1 MAVSQP
7 ISHSTTSANTP
18 VAPEAPSGKVAA
30 DENFPVGSWLLP
42 ARLRPCIAAFYAF
55 ARAADDIADSPALRP
70 DEKLARLNA
79 FGEALQ
85 GAPGYGEGYAKAHA
99 LREALAAAG
108 QPPKHALDLLAAF
121 SQDATKSRYESWVEL
136 MAYCALSANPVG
148 RFLLDLHGE
157 DPTGYAQSDALCSAL
172 QILNHLQDCAEDH
185 GDLDRVYIPT
195 DLLTGAGI
203 SVDALCE
210 ANLRTELRSVID
222 VMLDGVDKL
231 MMEAHTLP
239 RHLKS
244 RRLAMESSIIIHLAN
259 RLSARL
265 RRGDPLAARV
275 ALSKW
280 DFVAAG
286 LLGALKGAL
295 SSGRGVS

>member
-7 ISHSTTSANTP
+7 ISRSTATENTP
-18 VAPEAPSGKVAA
+18 VSPEAPSGKMAS

-55 ARAADDIADSPALRP
+55 ARAADDIADSPALQR
-70 DEKLARLNA
+70 DEKLARLDA

-85 GAPGYGEGYAKAHA
+85 GAPGYGEGYAKAHV
-99 LREALAAAG
+99 LREALGSAN
-108 QPPKHALDLLAAF
+108 QSPKHALDLLAAF
-121 SQDATKSRYESWVEL
+121 SQDATKSRYESWAEL
-136 MAYCALSANPVG
+136 MGYCALSANPVG

-157 DPTGYAQSDALCSAL
+157 NPAAYAQSDSLCSAL
-172 QILNHLQDCAEDH
+172 QILNHLQDCAEDLAE
-185 GDLDRVYIPT
+185 LDRVYIPA

-203 SVDALCE
+203 SVEALRE
-210 ANLRTELRSVID
+210 DSLRTGLRSVLD

-239 RHLKS
+239 RHLKNH
-244 RRLAMESSIIIHLAN
+244 RLAMESSIIIHLAN

-265 RRGDPLAARV
+265 RRGDPIASRV

-286 LLGALKGAL
+286 LRGAVKGAL
-295 SSGRGVS
+295 SCGREVS